1 MAFSLSPSV
10 QVVERDLSL
19 TIPAVSTTICGMVG
33 EFEWGQCNTRIPMTN
48 DRELFDVFGDPNDV
62 NFISWFSAFNYL
74 QYSSILLM
82 VRAINETTGKNAG
95 FMLQDTGNAVDP
107 VANADLILND
117 EAADLYTATFGGA
130 NDKVHMLAKYPGA
143 LGNRIKVAVANAT
156 DFPTALV
163 DTGISFVDQFEYAP
177 TGNEF
182 AIVVLVDPNGTG
194 DFEIEERWIVSWDV
208 GAQVDGENVY
218 VDDYIAQNS
227 SWILAYNDVS
237 NTTAIASFE
246 AHAMTGGVNDSPTNT
261 EIQAGFDLFSNAE
274 EVDVNMLIDGAWTN
288 SVIQKYIIDNILEF
302 RKDCVGYFSPPYA
315 DVVGQTSV
323 SAAVTDII
331 DYRKNDLS
339 RSTSYAGLFGNWKYQ
354 EDSFNGKFR
363 WLPVSADCAG
373 IMANTAQVREPWIAG
388 AGYNRGIVKNTIK
401 FAINPDK
408 GFRDLLYKDGVNPLL
423 VDSADG
429 PVLLGQKTLLTR
441 PSSFD
446 RLDVRWLFIILE
458 KAIATA
464 AKYFMFE
471 KNTAFTRRQFKGMVD
486 PFLRDVQ
493 GKEGIENFEVQVDE
507 NINTPE
513 VRSRNEF
520 RARIFVQPTL
530 SAEFII
536 LEFINVKSGVDF
548 TETISKSA

>member
-33 EFEWGQCNTRIPMTN
+33 EFEWGQCNARISMTN
-48 DRELFDVFGDPNDV
+48 DRELFDIFGDPNDV
-62 NFISWFSAFNYL
+62 NFLSWFSAFNYL
-74 QYSSILLM
+74 QYSSILLV
-82 VRAINETTGKNAG
+82 VRAINETTAKNAG

-107 VANADLILND
+107 IANAVKILND
-117 EAADLYTATFGGA
+117 EAADLYTPVFGGA
-130 NDKVHMLAKYPGA
+130 NDKIHLLAKYPGK
-143 LGNRIKVAVANAT
+143 LGNYIKVAVSNAT
-156 DFPTALV
+156 DFATALV
-163 DTGISFVDQFEYAP
+163 DTGISFVDQFEFSP
-177 TGNEF
+177 TGTEI
-182 AIVVLVDPNGTG
+182 AIVIMVDKNQTG
-194 DFEIEERWIVSWDV
+194 EFEIEERWIVDV
-208 GAQVDGENVY
+208 VKGAQVDGINVY
-218 VDDYIAQNS
+218 LDDYLAQNS
-227 SWILAYNDVS
+227 AWILGYNNVS
-237 NTTAIASFE
+237 NLVDCASFE
-246 AHAMTGGVNDSPTNT
+246 VVAMTGGVNDTPANL
-261 EIQAGFDLFSNAE
+261 EIENGYELFANAE

-288 SVIQKYIIDNILEF
+288 SVIQKYIIDNILET

-315 DVVGQTSV
+315 DVVGKTSV
-323 SAAVTDII
+323 SSAVTDIV

-423 VDSADG
+423 VDAADG
-429 PVLLGQKTLLTR
+429 PVLLGQKTLLSR

-471 KNTAFTRRQFKGMVD
+471 KNTPFTQRQFKGMVD

-493 GKEGIENFEVQVDE
+493 GKEGIENFDVQCDN

-513 VRSRNEF
+513 VKSRNEF
-520 RARIFVQPTL
+520 KARIYVQPTL

>member
-33 EFEWGQCNTRIPMTN
+33 EFEWGQCNTRIAMTN
-48 DRELFDVFGDPNDV
+48 DRELFDIFGDPNDV
-62 NFISWFSAFNYL
+62 NYLSWFSAFNYL

-82 VRAINETTGKNAG
+82 VRVLNEGTAANAG

-107 VANADLILND
+107 VANTDLILND
-117 EAADLYTATFGGA
+117 EAADMYTATFGGA
-130 NDKVHMLAKYPGA
+130 NDKIHMLAKYPGSK
-143 LGNRIKVAVANAT
+143 GNSIKVAVANAT

-177 TGNEF
+177 QGNEI
-182 AIVVLVDPNGTG
+182 AIVVLVD
-194 DFEIEERWIVSWDV
+194 DEIEERWIVSTDV
-208 GAQVDGENVY
+208 GAQLEGENIY
-218 VDDYIAQNS
+218 INDYIFANS
-227 SWILAYNDVS
+227 DWILAYNNIS
-237 NTTAIASFE
+237 NVNPVASFE
-246 AHAMTGGVNDSPTNT
+246 AHAMSGGVNDSPTNT
-261 EIQAGFDLFSNAE
+261 EIQAGFDLFANAE
-274 EVDVNMLIDGAWTN
+274 EVDVNMIIDGAYTD
-288 SVIQKYIIDNILEF
+288 SVNQKYIIDNILEF

-315 DVVGQTSV
+315 TTVGKSSV
-323 SAAVTDII
+323 SAAVSDII
-331 DYRKNDLS
+331 DYRKNDLA

-354 EDSFNGKFR
+354 EDSFNGVFR

-408 GFRDLLYKDGVNPLL
+408 GFRDLLYKDNVNPLL
-423 VDSADG
+423 VDSSDG

-446 RLDVRWLFIILE
+446 RLDVRWLFIVLE

-471 KNTAFTRRQFKGMVD
+471 KNTPFTRRQFKGMVD

-513 VRSRNEF
+513 VRARNEF

>member
-1 MAFSLSPSV
+1 MGFSLSPSV
-10 QVVERDLSL
+10 SVVERDLSL

-48 DRELFDVFGDPNDV
+48 DVDLFDIFGDPNDV
-62 NFISWFSAFNYL
+62 NYKSWFSAFNYL

-82 VRAINETTGKNAG
+82 VRAINETTALNAG
-95 FMLQDTGNAVDP
+95 FMLQDTGNPVDP
-107 VANADLILND
+107 VANAAKILND
-117 EAADLYTATFGGA
+117 EAAEAYTPSFGGA
-130 NDKVHMLAKYPGA
+130 NDKIHMLAKYSGA
-143 LGNRIKVAVANAT
+143 FGNQIKVAISNEA
-156 DFPTALV
+156 DFDTALV
-163 DTGISFVDQFEYAP
+163 DTGISFVDQFEFP
-177 TGNEF
+177 PETDEI
-182 AIVVLVDPNGTG
+182 AIVVLVDAQNTG
-194 DFEIEERWIVSWDV
+194 DFEIVERWIVSIIP
-208 GAQVDGENVY
+208 GTQVDGVNVY
-218 VDDYIAQNS
+218 IDDYIMQNS
-227 SWILAYNDVS
+227 AWILAYNNVS
-237 NTTAIASFE
+237 NIIDLASFE
-246 AHAMTGGVNDSPTNT
+246 AHAMTGGVNDTPSNL
-261 EIQAGFDLFSNAE
+261 EIEAGFDLFSNAE

-288 SVIQKYIIDNILEF
+288 QAIQQYIIDNILEV
-302 RKDCVGYFSPPYA
+302 RKDLVGYFSPPES

-323 SAAVTDII
+323 SAAVSDIV
-331 DYRKNDLS
+331 DYRKNLLS

-354 EDSFNGKFR
+354 EDTFNGKFR

-408 GFRDLLYKDGVNPLL
+408 GFRDLLYKDNVNPLL
-423 VDSADG
+423 VDAADG

-446 RLDVRWLFIILE
+446 RLDVRWLFIVLE

-471 KNTAFTRRQFKGMVD
+471 KNTPFTRRQFAGMVN

-493 GKEGIENFEVQVDE
+493 GKEGIENFQVQVDE

-513 VRSRNEF
+513 VRARNEF
-520 RARIFVQPTL
+520 KARIYIQPTL